1 MNRLQVILVIERRN
15 KIQVID
21 DDAGIAI
28 TLGRGRL

>member
-1 MNRLQVILVIERRN
+1 MNRLRVISVIERRN